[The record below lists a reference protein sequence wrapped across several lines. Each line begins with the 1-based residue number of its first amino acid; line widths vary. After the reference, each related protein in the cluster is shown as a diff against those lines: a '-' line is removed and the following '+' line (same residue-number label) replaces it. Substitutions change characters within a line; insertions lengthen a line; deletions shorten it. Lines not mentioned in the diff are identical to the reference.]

1 MDHHLITQYF
11 PSLTVRQ
18 QAQFAALDSLY
29 RLWNGR
35 INVVSRKDIDSL
47 YLHHVLHSLSIAKCV
62 SFEAGIRVWDV
73 GTGGGFPGIPLAIF
87 FPEVH
92 FFLCDSVAK
101 KIRVV
106 NEVVG
111 ALGLTN
117 VSTAH
122 IRAEEVTQEFD
133 FVVSRSVASL
143 SQLVSWV
150 WGKMKRGV
158 VCLKGGDLNG
168 EVAECVRM
176 MEIPKKMIKEIS
188 VSQWFSEPFFEEK
201 KIVYIGV

>member
-11 PSLTVRQ
+11 PSLSARQ
-18 QAQFAALDSLY
+18 QAQFAALGPLY
-29 RLWNGR
+29 RLWNAR
-35 INVVSRKDIDSL
+35 INVVSRKDIDHL

-62 SFEAGIRVWDV
+62 SFEAGMRVWDV

-111 ALGLTN
+111 ALGLNN
-117 VSTAH
+117 VTTAH
-122 IRAEEVTQEFD
+122 IRAEEVTQSFD
-133 FVVSRSVASL
+133 FVVSRAVAPL
-143 SQLVSWV
+143 GELVSWV
-150 WGKMKRGV
+150 WGKTKRGV
-158 VCLKGGDLNG
+158 VCLKGGDLEE
-168 EVAECVRM
+168 EVAECVRRM
-176 MEIPKKMIKEIS
+176 GIHRNMIKES
-188 VSQWFSEPFFEEK
+188 PVSQWFNESFFEEK
-201 KIVYIGV
+201 KIVYICK